1 MKLYE
6 LFEKDI
12 SRDIEQVVK
21 ADDTRHLRDEITE
34 YVMTDEVQKQLD
46 KMLDEYLHPG
56 SVNGA
61 WISGF
66 FGSGKSHLLKMLS
79 LLLAH
84 ETVEELDII
93 DEFNNK
99 AKQNDN
105 QFLGGSIKLLRN
117 IPSRSIL
124 FNMIQIGE
132 NTDNAEDGMPVLRAF
147 VRMFDRFCGYS
158 EQMPHVARLERDL
171 EKNGQY
177 EAFKTAYKE
186 ICGRDWTDGRKQAIL
201 QSKNIDKAY
210 AKVTGDQV
218 DGIVKQYKDTY
229 KISALDFVNDVKNWL
244 DAQND
249 PKLRI
254 NFFADEV
261 GQFIVHSTP
270 YMTML
275 QTIAET
281 LATIIP
287 GRSFIFVTAQ
297 EDMTAFLGNLEN
309 KAQTDDFT
317 RIQARFGIRMK
328 LGSKN
333 VDEVIS
339 RRLLAKKEEHI
350 PFLKSLYARTRSDF
364 HMLFDFT
371 DGSRSFPVYRDEKEF
386 IEKYPFVPY
395 QFDLFQSIIRAFS
408 EQNAF
413 EGRSSSVGERSMLGV
428 FQKVLLSIRE
438 TEINDSGTLAAFYRT
453 YDGIQ
458 DTLIS
463 GLQAS
468 LYQAEKNLGDE
479 FTVSVLKSLFLVRF
493 EQSFKASITNIRIL
507 MQESLGQSVSKLK
520 ERIADSLER
529 LEQESYIRR
538 SGELYEFLTDEEK
551 AIENEIRNIS
561 VDDAMMGKEMNKV
574 VYSDIIKD
582 NAVRY
587 QPSGKDYKFNKYVD
601 SVPYINT
608 EHLTINVITPYNDDN
623 QNTAILIGHNS
634 GKKELMI
641 VMKNDPILWS
651 ELRHYLQTDKYCS
664 VTSRTGEQSTRAS
677 IISKLIDANRKRKEE
692 LRTRI
697 NTGLKEAIWIA
708 SGNIIQPQQ
717 GEPRQMVQSAM
728 NRLIDQVYPN
738 LKMVAGRK
746 YNSAM
751 ISGILNRTRSLSD
764 ELQMEESDVLSR
776 IKLLAMGDE
785 TVTLKM
791 LMEYYSD
798 NTYGWFEDDLQCVLA
813 ALLVKEKI
821 ELKQN
826 GSIVQGSKSL
836 ENALT
841 QSRNYQAV
849 MVSAQKSYSAQQI
862 NALRNFFQDFFTY
875 PSTAADARGLAK
887 DTRDGLGEFYKKL
900 QEWLSDRDFAVF
912 HSQLRDAADALF
924 AFSGKPDE
932 FYLTGMNDSADF
944 LLLVKR
950 EKLDDLMAFFNSTPQ
965 KTIYLEAVRFLRNEQ
980 DNLNSLGQCA
990 ERMQMESILA
1000 DSNCH
1005 RNGGIQKLKQL
1016 QQKLQGLIESMLITK
1031 RAEAKKR
1038 VDRLETD
1045 FQNTDDYPDLT
1056 EEQKL
1061 IFAREYDTVRDKI
1074 DRLNRALTIDSEL
1087 RAFMEGEIDR
1097 LNRQHEMAEANR
1109 HPQSPEPTEPGP
1121 KGGTIKPEPVPT
1133 PQPVY
1138 VAASSLRPRTHTQ
1151 ILDSEDDVEAYLN
1164 ALREA
1169 YLSAVREGKKIR
1181 L

>member
-12 SRDIEQVVK
+12 NQDIEQVIK
-21 ADDTRHLRDEITE
+21 ADDTRHLGDEITE

-79 LLLAH
+79 LLLAD
-84 ETVEELDII
+84 ENVQGLDVIEE
-93 DEFNNK
+93 FAVK
-99 AKQNDN
+99 AQKNDN
-105 QFLGGSIKLLRN
+105 AFLAGNIRRLRD

-132 NTDNAEDGMPVLRAF
+132 NTDNSEDGMPVLRAF

-171 EKNGQY
+171 DKNGQY
-177 EAFKTAYKE
+177 EAFKTAYKN
-186 ICGRDWTDGRKQAIL
+186 ISGREWVDGRKQAIL
-201 QSKNIDKAY
+201 QSKKIDEAY
-210 AKVTGDQV
+210 AAVTGDHV

-229 KISALDFVNDVKNWL
+229 KISALDFVTDVKNWL

-339 RRLLAKKEEHI
+339 KRLLAKKEEHL

-428 FQKVLLSIRE
+428 FQKVLKSIQN
-438 TEINDSGTLAAFYRT
+438 TEIDNSGTLAAFYRT

-468 LYQAEKNLGDE
+468 LYQAEKNLGDD
-479 FTVSVLKSLFLVRF
+479 FTLSVLKSLFLVRF

-507 MQESLGQSVSKLK
+507 MQESLGESASKLK
-520 ERIADSLER
+520 ERIAGALER

-561 VDDAMMGKEMNKV
+561 VDDAMMGREMNRV
-574 VYSDIIKD
+574 VYSDIIRD

-601 SVPYINT
+601 NVPYINT

-623 QNTAILIGHNS
+623 GHTAILIGHNS

-641 VMKNDPILWS
+641 VMKNDPVLWS
-651 ELRHYLQTDKYCS
+651 ELKHYLQTDKYCS
-664 VTSRTGEQSTRAS
+664 VTSRTGEQSARAS

-692 LRTRI
+692 LRVRI
-697 NTGLKEAIWIA
+697 NTDLKEAVWIT

-717 GEPRQMVQSAM
+717 GDPRQMVQSAM
-728 NRLIDQVYPN
+728 NRLIEQVYPD
-738 LKMVAGRK
+738 LKMVAGAK

-751 ISGILNRTRSLSD
+751 ISGILNRTRMLSE
-764 ELQMEESDVLSR
+764 ELQPEEKDVLSR
-776 IKLLAMGDE
+776 IKLLTMGDE
-785 TVTLKM
+785 TVTLKT
-791 LMEYYSD
+791 LADYYSD
-798 NTYGWFEDDLQCVLA
+798 NTYGWFEDDLQCVLS

-826 GSIVQGSKSL
+826 GSIVQGSRSL

-841 QSRNYQAV
+841 QSRNYNAV
-849 MVSAQKSYSAQQI
+849 MVAAQKSYSAQQI
-862 NALRNFFQDFFTY
+862 ADLRNFFQDFFTY
-875 PSTAADARGLAK
+875 PSTASDARALAK
-887 DTRDGLGEFYKKL
+887 DTRDGLGNYYNEL
-900 QEWLSDRDFAVF
+900 QGWLSDRSFAVF
-912 HSQLRDAADALF
+912 HPQLKDASEALL
-924 AFSGKPDE
+924 AYCGKSDE
-932 FYLTGMNDSADF
+932 FYLTGMNDNADS
-944 LLLVKR
+944 LLMLKSQ
-950 EKLDDLMAFFNSTPQ
+950 KLDDLRAFFNSTPQ
-965 KTIYLEAVRFLRNEQ
+965 KTIYQEAQRFLRDEQ
-980 DNLNSLGQCA
+980 DNLNSLGYPD
-990 ERMQMESILA
+990 ERRQMEAILA
-1000 DSNCH
+1000 DPNCH
-1005 RNGGIQKLKQL
+1005 RDGGIQKLKQL
-1016 QQKLQGLIESMLITK
+1016 QQKLQGLIESMLITE
-1031 RAEAKKR
+1031 RDEAKKR
-1038 VDRLETD
+1038 IDKLESD
-1045 FQNTDDYPDLT
+1045 FKAMDDYAALT
-1056 EEQKL
+1056 EDQKQS
-1061 IFAREYDTVRDKI
+1061 FAREYEAARQKVGQL
-1074 DRLNRALTIDSEL
+1074 DRVLTIKNEL
-1087 RAFMEGEIDR
+1087 RSFSDGELTR
-1097 LNRQHEMAEANR
+1097 LNRQHAQAEANR
-1109 HPQSPEPTEPGP
+1109 TPQPSDHPIDIVYPEPPR
-1121 KGGTIKPEPVPT
+1121 

-1138 VAASSLRPRTHTQ
+1138 VSAYDLRPSGQ
-1151 ILDSEDDVEAYLN
+1151 KPILDTETDVDDYLE
-1164 ALREA
+1164 ALRET
-1169 YLSAVREGKKIR
+1169 YLTAVREGKKIR

>member
-6 LFEKDI
+6 LFEKKID
-12 SRDIEQVVK
+12 RDIEQVVK

-34 YVMTDEVQKQLD
+34 YVITNEVRNQMEG
-46 KMLDEYLHPG
+46 MLDRYIHPG

-84 ETVEELDII
+84 EKVKDLDVIA
-93 DEFNNK
+93 EFAEK
-99 AKQNDN
+99 TKSDGEVQ
-105 QFLGGSIKLLRN
+105 GKIKLLRN
-117 IPSRSIL
+117 IPAKSIL

-132 NTDNAEDGMPVLRAF
+132 NTDNAEDGMSVLRAF

-177 EAFKTAYKE
+177 EAFKSAYRE

-201 QSKNIDKAY
+201 QSKNIDRAY

-339 RRLLAKKEEHI
+339 RRLLAKKEEYL

-371 DGSRSFPVYRDEKEF
+371 DGSRSFPVYRDEREF

-428 FQKVLLSIRE
+428 FQKVLLSIKN
-438 TEINDSGTLAAFYRT
+438 TEINDSGTLAAFFRT

-507 MQESLGQSVSKLK
+507 MQESLEQSASKLK
-520 ERIADSLER
+520 ERIAGSLER

-574 VYSDIIKD
+574 VFGDIIRD

-587 QPSGKDYKFNKYVD
+587 QPSGKDYKFQKKVDDVTYV
-601 SVPYINT
+601 SG
-608 EHLTINVITPYNDDN
+608 EHLSINVITPYNEDN
-623 QNTAILIGHNS
+623 QHTAILIGHNS
-634 GKKELMI
+634 GKKELLI
-641 VMKNDPILWS
+641 VMKNDPVLWG

-677 IISKLIDANRKRKEE
+677 IISKLIDANKKRKEE
-692 LRTRI
+692 LRARI
-697 NTGLKEAIWIA
+697 NTDLKEATWIA

-717 GEPRQMVQSAM
+717 GEPKQMVQAAFT
-728 NRLIDQVYPN
+728 RLIEQVYPN
-738 LKMVAGRK
+738 LSMVVK
-746 YNSAM
+746 YHYNSAI
-751 ISGILNRTRSLSD
+751 ISKILNRTHSL
-764 ELQMEESDVLSR
+764 QEEIQSEEQDVLSR
-776 IKLLAMGDE
+776 IRLMTSGDE
-785 TVTLKM
+785 TVTMKTLVDH
-791 LMEYYSD
+791 YTD
-798 NTYGWFEDDLQCVLA
+798 NNYGWFEDDLQCVLA
-813 ALLVKEKI
+813 GLLVKEKI

-826 GSIVQGSKSL
+826 GSIIQGSKAL

-841 QSRNYQAV
+841 QSRNYNAV
-849 MVSAQKSYSAQQI
+849 MISAQKTYTAQQI
-862 NALRNFFQDFFTY
+862 SDLRNFFQDFFTY
-875 PSTAADARGLAK
+875 PSTAQDARTLAR
-887 DTRDGLGEFYKKL
+887 DTGKAFTDYFDQL
-900 QEWLSDRDFAVF
+900 QRWLNNNDFEVF
-912 HSQLRDAADALF
+912 HPQLRDATEAIRAVC
-924 AFSGKPDE
+924 SKTDE
-932 FYLTGMNDSADF
+932 FYLNGMDGNAEY
-944 LLLVKR
+944 LKMLKVQ
-950 EKLDDLMAFFNSTPQ
+950 KLDPLMMFFNSTPQ
-965 KTIYLEAVRFLRNEQ
+965 RTIYLDARRFLRAEH
-980 DNLNSLGQCA
+980 DNLNSLGQCP
-990 ERMQMESILA
+990 ERMQMELILS
-1000 DSNCH
+1000 DPNCH
-1005 RNGGIQKLKQL
+1005 LNGGIQKLKQL
-1016 QQKLQGLIESMLITK
+1016 QPKLQGQIEAMIIMK
-1031 RAEAKKR
+1031 KAEAKKR
-1038 VDRLETD
+1038 IDRLETD
-1045 FQNTDDYPDLT
+1045 FGNTEDYPALT
-1056 EEQKL
+1056 EDQKQT
-1061 IFAREYDTVRDKI
+1061 FASEYEFIRDKI
-1074 DRLNRALTIDSEL
+1074 DRLNRVLTIDSEL
-1087 RAFMEGEIDR
+1087 RAFIEGEIDR
-1097 LNRQHEMAEANR
+1097 LNRQHEMAEVNR
-1109 HPQSPEPTEPGP
+1109 HPQQTEPLKPGPEGEMITPEPTS
-1121 KGGTIKPEPVPT
+1121 T

-1138 VAASSLRPRTHTQ
+1138 IQASSLRPRGQ
-1151 ILDSEDDVEAYLN
+1151 KPILDSETDVEEYLD

-1169 YLSAVREGKKIR
+1169 YISAIRDGKKIK